1 MGRQWMDIVRK
12 YHKILLF
19 IGIAGLIIW
28 LDISLGLSRALA
40 QPEKLLV
47 LQQALLDN
55 QFKAILFYIGL
66 TILGSTILAM
76 PGIVF
81 AVAAG
86 VLFGPLWGTLACSIA
101 TTIGASIS
109 FLAGR
114 YFLHDAVK
122 PMAMKNRHIRRLFFE
137 GPRQNAIILLMITR
151 LIPLFPFNLQ
161 NYAYGITDISY
172 WTFTFY
178 SMIFMLPGTAV
189 YVIAAAG
196 ILDQTNRTFYL
207 VLAGMLLVIVSA
219 VSFYLRKRHF
229 EKTASLPD
237 PIDSHSDDNLSQGSK

>member
-1 MGRQWMDIVRK
+1 MGRQWKDFVRK
-12 YHKILLF
+12 YHKIMLF
-19 IGIAGLIIW
+19 IIMAGLIIW
-28 LDISLGLSRALA
+28 LDVRFGLSRYLA
-40 QPEKLLV
+40 KPERVLV
-47 LQQALLDN
+47 LQRALLEN
-55 QFKAILFYIGL
+55 PFKAILIYIGL
-66 TILGSTILAM
+66 TIMGSTILAL

-122 PMAMKNRHIRRLFFE
+122 PLAMKNHHIRHVFFE
-137 GPRQNAIILLMITR
+137 GPRQNTIILLMITR

-172 WTFTFY
+172 WSFTFY

-196 ILDQTNRTFYL
+196 LLDQANRSLYL
-207 VLAGMLLVIVSA
+207 MSAGTLLILVTA
-219 VSFYLRKRHF
+219 VSIYLKKRH
-229 EKTASLPD
+229 
-237 PIDSHSDDNLSQGSK
+237 IDKSA